1 MYLKK
6 FVTDEMLQKILEQT
20 NLYNV
25 WKEGKSVNTTS
36 TETGQVRLSLKLFEE
51 KFQAIQSFRVSK
63 TWVLCYLFEK
73 KKEKEKKSR
82 GRVC

>member
-6 FVTDEMLQKILEQT
+6 FVTDEMLQKIQT

-36 TETGQVRLSLKLFEE
+36 TETRQVRLSLKLFEE
-51 KFQAIQSFRVSK
+51 KFQAIQSFRVSCLLMGVPNMGYS
-63 TWVLCYLFEK
+63 TEVHGQH
-73 KKEKEKKSR
+73 R
-82 GRVC
+82 